1 MYLRD
6 ATEVPLFGLLLF
18 GGRLKINH
26 LAGGIGVGSNQA
38 KPGEENWVR
47 LRANA
52 RIGVLCAQ
60 LRRLLDAVLD
70 SAIDEPQDMF
80 AAPGCKEVL
89 EVIGEVLERDGR
101 AA

>member
-1 MYLRD
+1 MR
-6 ATEVPLFGLLLF
+6 AAEET
-18 GGRLKINH
+18 
-26 LAGGIGVGSNQA
+26 AG
-38 KPGEENWVR
+38 
-47 LRANA
+47 
-52 RIGVLCAQ
+52 C
-60 LRRLLDAVLD
+60 VLD